1 MGVHNCFYLTN
12 KKCGE
17 NWSNVVLVLS
27 SVNKRG
33 LVLMFDV
40 PNHKEMTN
48 KRMSGGGKKG
58 GM

>member
-1 MGVHNCFYLTN
+1 M
-12 KKCGE
+12 
-17 NWSNVVLVLS
+17 LVLS
-27 SVNKRG
+27 SVGKRG

-48 KRMSGGGKKG
+48 KRMSRGGKKG

>member
-1 MGVHNCFYLTN
+1 MGVHKCFYLTN

-27 SVNKRG
+27 SVDKMG

-48 KRMSGGGKKG
+48 KRMSGGGKG

>member
-1 MGVHNCFYLTN
+1 
-12 KKCGE
+12 
-17 NWSNVVLVLS
+17 VLVLS
-27 SVNKRG
+27 SIDIRG
-33 LVLMFDV
+33 LVLMFNV